1 MTQNCLLRGFLI
13 VVLSVALS
21 MPTEAQ
27 SGGGKIVSTGTIV
40 GAIVGVGI
48 ALVVTVIVVHQLHK
62 RRTITGCIN
71 MKENRMSVT
80 DDKDKRIYI
89 LAGNTAGIKPGE
101 RITLQGKKGRP
112 EGIDKTLVW
121 EAQMVTKDLGVC
133 PR

>member
-21 MPTEAQ
+21 MHAEAQ
-27 SGGGKIVSTGTIV
+27 SGAGKIVSTGTIV

-71 MKENRMSVT
+71 LKENRMSVT
-80 DDKDKRIYI
+80 DDKDKRVYI

-101 RITLQGKKGRP
+101 RITLQGKKGKP

-121 EAQMVTKDLGVC
+121 EAQMVTKDLGAC